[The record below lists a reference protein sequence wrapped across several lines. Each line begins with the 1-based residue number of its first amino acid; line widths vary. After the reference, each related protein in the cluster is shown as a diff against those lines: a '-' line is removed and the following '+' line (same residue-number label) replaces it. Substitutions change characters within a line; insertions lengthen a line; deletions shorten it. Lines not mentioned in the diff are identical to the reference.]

1 MVRLLSAKSVFIL
14 ALVGVL
20 LLGLL
25 GLFGLLLRR
34 LLVEPDLRR
43 LGRGGRLLLSTS
55 TSSGLRALLTSV
67 FHMLLFFAGLSI
79 FCFDWLPH
87 NIHNILL
94 HRPAAHPSFRHRR
107 FLLLDLGALHL
118 LALLLLLLVLL
129 ALLLPFF
136 LALLLLWGIVPCSG
150 KLLCLGLGDETI
162 KPNGGCNHQINLS
175 STITCLRP
183 PMLQAGM
190 SWIDSSS
197 PLAELSGDSCS
208 PGSMSCSLGQPF
220 CGW

>member
-14 ALVGVL
+14 ALAGVL
-20 LLGLL
+20 LLGLR
-25 GLFGLLLRR
+25 GLLGLLLRR
-34 LLVEPDLRR
+34 LLVELNLRR

-79 FCFDWLPH
+79 FCVAWLPH
-87 NIHNILL
+87 NIHNLLL

-118 LALLLLLLVLL
+118 LALLLLRLVLLPLLRQGVLALLLLFLVLL

-136 LALLLLWGIVPCSG
+136 LALLLLWGIVPCS
-150 KLLCLGLGDETI
+150 KKVLCLGLGDETF
-162 KPNGGCNHQINLS
+162 KPNG
-175 STITCLRP
+175 
-183 PMLQAGM
+183 
-190 SWIDSSS
+190 
-197 PLAELSGDSCS
+197 
-208 PGSMSCSLGQPF
+208 
-220 CGW
+220 